1 MATRLTVRPAIIIV
15 MMTAITVAVVF
26 FMISGGNGCSRC
38 RTDGTAENS
47 TVSATYLVADGS
59 ADCATKTATYR
70 GVGCVIRHGTQ
81 WGDTQR

>member
-1 MATRLTVRPAIIIV
+1 MATRLTVRPAIVVV
-15 MMTAITVAVVF
+15 MMTAIMVAVVF

-59 ADCATKTATYR
+59 PDRATKTATYR
-70 GVGCVIRHGTQ
+70 GVGRVTRHGPQ
-81 WGDTQR
+81 RGDTQR